1 MKKVMA
7 YVCALSMMTA
17 VLPQNIVSDLNIC
30 GEQKVLAAV
39 DDSGLEYE
47 ELEDGTVEIT
57 GYSGEDTVV
66 VIPDEIDG
74 KKVTSIGCKA
84 FKECSGLT
92 EITIPESVTSIGCDA
107 FSETS
112 WLENK
117 RLDNPLVVVNSILID
132 GETCKGS
139 VVVPEGVTSI
149 GEGAFNG
156 CSGLTEITLPEGVT
170 SIGNGAFEECSGL
183 TEITLPEGVTSIGD
197 YAF

>member
-1 MKKVMA
+1 MKMKKVMA

-57 GYSGEDTVV
+57 RYSGEDTVL

-74 KKVTSIGCKA
+74 KRVTRIGDFA
-84 FKECSGLT
+84 FYECSGLT
-92 EITIPESVTSIGCDA
+92 EITLPEVVTSIGNYA
-107 FSETS
+107 FS
-112 WLENK
+112 
-117 RLDNPLVVVNSILID
+117 
-132 GETCKGS
+132 
-139 VVVPEGVTSI
+139 
-149 GEGAFNG
+149 G

-170 SIGNGAFEECSGL
+170 SI
-183 TEITLPEGVTSIGD
+183 
-197 YAF
+197 

>member
-57 GYSGEDTVV
+57 GYSGEDTVL

-74 KKVTSIGCKA
+74 KRVTSIGSYA
-84 FKECSGLT
+84 FFVCSGLT
-92 EITIPESVTSIGCDA
+92 EITIPE
-107 FSETS
+107 
-112 WLENK
+112 
-117 RLDNPLVVVNSILID
+117 
-132 GETCKGS
+132 
-139 VVVPEGVTSI
+139 GVTSI
-149 GEGAFNG
+149 GDFAFAG
-156 CSGLTEITLPEGVT
+156 CWGLTKITLPEGVT
-170 SIGNGAFEECSGL
+170 SIGW
-183 TEITLPEGVTSIGD
+183 IGR
-197 YAF
+197 AQV

>member
-1 MKKVMA
+1 MKMKKVMA

-74 KKVTSIGCKA
+74 KKVTSIGISA
-84 FKECSGLT
+84 FFGCSGLT
-92 EITIPESVTSIGCDA
+92 EITIPEGVKSIREGT
-107 FSETS
+107 FS
-112 WLENK
+112 K
-117 RLDNPLVVVNSILID
+117 
-132 GETCKGS
+132 CK
-139 VVVPEGVTSI
+139 
-149 GEGAFNG
+149 N
-156 CSGLTEITLPEGVT
+156 LTEITLPEGVT
-170 SIGNGAFEECSGL
+170 SIGKWAFSGCSSL
-183 TEITLPEGVTSIGD
+183 TEITLPEGVTTIEHN
-197 YAF
+197 AFSGCSG

>member
-1 MKKVMA
+1 MKMKKVMA

-74 KKVTSIGCKA
+74 RKVTSIGCKA
-84 FKECSGLT
+84 FKECSGLTEITIPESVTSIGNWAFYVCSDLT

-156 CSGLTEITLPEGVT
+156 CS
-170 SIGNGAFEECSGL
+170 
-183 TEITLPEGVTSIGD
+183 
-197 YAF
+197 